1 MPVPF
6 RAQIVQMSSG
16 AFMSGTI
23 ASEWYPTLPSGHS
36 FFLMAASSSVAGGLH
51 TQDGFHYT
59 PVFVTPDYDVLPLW
73 GSKTELS
80 SLDGT
85 SNNTGL
91 ARGTSSVNV
100 TLKNSATRTVPL
112 PPAAEMRGEPLYF
125 RHQGDG
131 SGTLTIQ
138 ANGADYLDGVLG
150 GSRIVTHLETVIII
164 GHVDADGTGRYNTY
178 ISDDALKS
186 LTGPSITTDNAIA
199 RWDGT
204 TGSFLQNSSVI
215 VSDGGDVYIPWA
227 VTASHV
233 ALDAQGAGALV
244 VVTGSQNVQIKPG
257 QDNGGVGFFG
267 PKSNSGGWI
276 LLGGNDEYSD
286 KGDGGDI
293 VIWPFGGK
301 EEYGTHY
308 GGSFYV
314 LGGDGNR
321 GGAVYI
327 QSGRGVAYGGANA
340 AEGGG
345 IDIFAGDFY
354 RAAGVTSP
362 TSASSG
368 YVNIQVGDADGGGV
382 AGDITIIG
390 GNTNQAGKASD
401 IYITAGS
408 TFNKRASSGGDPS
421 LPTEDAGNVII
432 QGGDAGSKVLSFGQ
446 PDGGGHNG
454 GTVIIRGGLASADG
468 PISSGSGGSI
478 YVDGGPIPSGRGIG
492 PPGNVFLGTQKG
504 TTLAGIKGTNYDFG
518 GTGNV
523 FVGRGGPDDALS
535 TFYEDRVAPV
545 YISYDSSLVDAF
557 PDASIVFSGSIGGK
571 DGAERTIATFIG
583 DVVVSGTLYADGGRK
598 LSRVS
603 AAGTYNLDR
612 SKNIVGCDTS
622 GGAVTVNL
630 FDPASI
636 SPSSQ
641 VDGYTVI
648 IKDEGGNA
656 STNAITINRGGSST
670 IDGDTSLVLN
680 IDYTSVT
687 LYCNTTNWFIT

>member
-85 SNNTGL
+85 SNSTGL

-100 TLKNSATRTVPL
+100 TLINSATRTVPL

-131 SGTLTIQ
+131 TGTLTIQ

-150 GSRIVTHLETVIII
+150 GTRIVTHLETVIII

-178 ISDDALKS
+178 ISDDAFKS

-233 ALDAQGAGALV
+233 ALDHLSSNTV
-244 VVTGSQNVQIKPG
+244 VVTGSRNIQITPG
-257 QDNGGVGFFG
+257 QFNGGSNVNESGNRSGF
-267 PKSNSGGWI
+267 I
-276 LLGGNDEYSD
+276 LIGGNNVDSD
-286 KGDGGDI
+286 QGDGGEI
-293 VIWPFGGK
+293 TIWPFNGSGAGSDGGPLYLFGANGQRGGRVQIAPGWGRA
-301 EEYGTHY
+301 YGTF
-308 GGSFYV
+308 GLGAEGQ
-314 LGGDGNR
+314 GGD
-321 GGAVYI
+321 V
-327 QSGRGVAYGGANA
+327 
-340 AEGGG
+340 E
-345 IDIFAGDFY
+345 IFASSY
-354 RAAGVTSP
+354 VVEPGVSSP
-362 TSASSG
+362 TSAS
-368 YVNIQVGDADGGGV
+368 
-382 AGDITIIG
+382 AGDIKIG
-390 GNTNQAGKASD
+390 QKNFGIGFEYGKCDVGGKATDIEIVAGRSPQFAAAGD
-401 IYITAGS
+401 IYIAAGGSFNDSAGS
-408 TFNKRASSGGDPS
+408 TD
-421 LPTEDAGNVII
+421 LPTSDAGVVII
-432 QGGDAGSKVLSFGQ
+432 EGGLGGAQFEADYGGQ
-446 PDGGGHNG
+446 NGGFVIIKGGG
-454 GTVIIRGGLASADG
+454 ASTNSNA
-468 PISSGSGGSI
+468 SGSGGSVYI
-478 YVDGGPIPSGRGIG
+478 DGGEVDQSGKFVSGIG
-492 PPGNVFLGTQKG
+492 PNGSVYIGTKAGSEGLFQVTKGNTDRFYQFGQTANVFIGSGSVNPPIIYLGYDDN
-504 TTLAGIKGTNYDFG
+504 ITNAF
-518 GTGNV
+518 
-523 FVGRGGPDDALS
+523 S
-535 TFYEDRVAPV
+535 
-545 YISYDSSLVDAF
+545 DSN
-557 PDASIVFSGSIGGK
+557 IVFSGSIGTK
-571 DGAERTIATFIG
+571 DSSTPGTSTFLG

-680 IDYTSVT
+680 IDYSSVT
-687 LYCNTTNWFIT
+687 LYCSTTNWFIT